1 MKCVYCGKEFQ
12 EGGQKIDVSNG
23 TFDVCSAK
31 CKSDVVEYLNKDK
44 DHKKLCYILIFVCSI
59 GFVIS
64 MIFMSPS
71 NPYQLVPMYIGLTGM
86 GIVLAFLPY
95 IFTSFGS
102 FVKHSIK
109 SMTLF
114 IRIFGICISAIS
126 LVFLV
131 LTFMSIK

>member
-12 EGGQKIDVSNG
+12 DGGQKINVSNG
-23 TFDVCSAK
+23 IFDVCSSK
-31 CKSDVVEYLNKDK
+31 CKADVVDYLNKDK

-59 GFVIS
+59 GFIIS
-64 MIFMSPS
+64 MIFMPQGS
-71 NPYQLVPMYIGLTGM
+71 PYQLLPGYIGLVGM
-86 GIVLAFLPY
+86 GIVLAILPY

-114 IRIFGICISAIS
+114 IRIFGICISIIS
-126 LVFLV
+126 LVFII
-131 LTFMSIK
+131 LTFLSVK